1 MISFGI
7 LTHNETESL
16 QKLLEQLTAIKH
28 ADDEIVVLDD
38 YSKSPTLQILNDFSI
53 NYIQRA
59 LNNDFAAQKNRL
71 NTMCNGEMIVNLDA
85 DELLSDYLA
94 ENIHEIVEANE
105 RIDLLWFP
113 RVNKVF
119 GLTKQHIKK
128 WGWHVNNKGHVN
140 FPDYQG
146 RIYKNTPTIYW
157 KNHVH
162 EVLTGY
168 KTFSY
173 LPAEEEY
180 AILHYKTLEKQVQQN
195 EYYKEI
201 K

>member
-16 QKLLEQLTAIKH
+16 QKLLEQLTDIKH
-28 ADDEIVVLDD
+28 EDDEIVVLDD
-38 YSKSPTLQILNDFSI
+38 YSKGSTLQILNDFGIEYMQS
-53 NYIQRA
+53 A

-85 DELLSDYLA
+85 DELLSDYLSK
-94 ENIHEIVEANE
+94 NIHEIIEINKEVNMLWLP
-105 RIDLLWFP
+105 RI
-113 RVNKVF
+113 NKVF
-119 GLTKQHIKK
+119 GLTKQYIEK
-128 WGWHVNNKGHVN
+128 WGWRVNNKGHVN

-146 RIYKNTPTIYW
+146 RIYRRIPQIYW
-157 KNHVH
+157 KNPVH

-168 KTFSY
+168 TSFAFM
-173 LPAEEEY
+173 PAEEDY
-180 AILHYKTLEKQVQQN
+180 AILHYKTLEKQIKQN
-195 EYYKEI
+195 KKYEKI